1 MWQRIYLERLKR
13 DLERWIERGWVTPAH
28 AQNILSEMDAGAT
41 ARHIPQVLAIMG
53 AVLFGFA
60 AMSFVAANWAEI
72 PKSIRLLMLFIALW
86 TAWGAAFF
94 AQRRGHPAYAE
105 AGVVA
110 GLALFGANIM
120 LIAQIYHV
128 DSNTPDWLLLWS
140 AVALAAA
147 WGLPSRSALA
157 ISFLLT
163 TLWSTWA
170 VQNESAVHWTFL
182 LPWVVATWLTVRLS
196 WRAGLHLSLITL
208 CIWLVV
214 SADELINL
222 IGCGQGDLTALFA
235 LAALLIWI
243 LGLRVSASSMRF
255 GSILE
260 TYGMVIVFGL
270 IWTLQI
276 HTGGSHASFTWTALA
291 LIGMAGV
298 GALAFAEVSAG
309 RLALRDYTGLV
320 VAGLGAVLYPLIAEH
335 GNATMIIYAALFMAL
350 TIWLVAY
357 GTNRHHRIALNAG
370 LVAFTGECLYL
381 YFQTLGTLLDTAT
394 FFALGGVILIAGS
407 LILPRI
413 RRRLVATANEGE
425 PK

>member
-28 AQNILSEMDAGAT
+28 AQNILSEMDTGAGA
-41 ARHIPQVLAIMG
+41 RHVPQVLAIMG

-60 AMSFVAANWAEI
+60 AMSFVAANWAEM
-72 PKSIRLLMLFIALW
+72 PKSIRLLMLFGSLW

-94 AQRRGHPAYAE
+94 AERRGHSAYAE
-105 AGVVA
+105 AGVIA

-128 DSNTPDWLLLWS
+128 DAGTPTWLLLWS
-140 AVALAAA
+140 LVALAAA

-170 VQNESAVHWTFL
+170 VQNESAVHWAFL
-182 LPWVVATWLTVRLS
+182 LPWVAATWLTVQLS

-208 CIWLVV
+208 CIWLVA
-214 SADELINL
+214 SADRLIDL
-222 IGCGQGDLTALFA
+222 IGCGQGDLTALYA
-235 LAALLIWI
+235 LASLLLWI
-243 LGLRVSASSMRF
+243 AGLRISASSLRF

-260 TYGMVIVFGL
+260 TYGMIITFGL
-270 IWTLQI
+270 IWTLQV
-276 HTGGSHASFTWTALA
+276 HTGDSHAGFKWTALA

-298 GALAFAEVSAG
+298 GALAFAEVSAA
-309 RLALRDYTGLV
+309 RLSLRDYVGLV
-320 VAGLGAVLYPLIAEH
+320 AAGLGVVLYPLIAEH
-335 GNATMIIYAALFMAL
+335 GNATMLIYAALFMAL

-370 LVAFTGECLYL
+370 LIAFTGECLYL

-394 FFALGGVILIAGS
+394 FFALGGIILIAGS

-413 RRRLVATANEGE
+413 RRRLVASVNEGE

>member
-28 AQNILSEMDAGAT
+28 AQSILSEMDAGQS

-53 AVLFGFA
+53 AVLVGFA
-60 AMSFVAANWAEI
+60 AMSFVAANWADI
-72 PKSIRLLMLFIALW
+72 PKSIRLLMLFGALW

-94 AQRRGHPAYAE
+94 AERRGHPAYAE
-105 AGVVA
+105 AAVVA

-128 DSNTPDWLLLWS
+128 DSNTPDWVLLWS
-140 AVALAAA
+140 VVALAAA

-170 VQNESAVHWTFL
+170 VQNENALHWTFL
-182 LPWVVATWLTVRLS
+182 LPWAAATWLTVRLS

-208 CIWLVV
+208 CIWLVA
-214 SADELINL
+214 SADRLIDL

-235 LAALLIWI
+235 LAALLVWI
-243 LGLRVSASSMRF
+243 LGLRVSATSLRF
-255 GSILE
+255 GGILE
-260 TYGMVIVFGL
+260 TYGMVLAFGL

-276 HTGGSHASFTWTALA
+276 HTDDSYAGFIWTALA
-291 LIGMAGV
+291 LISMAGV
-298 GALAFAEVSAG
+298 GALAFAEVSAQ
-309 RLALRDYTGLV
+309 RLSLRDYTGLIA
-320 VAGLGAVLYPLIAEH
+320 AGLGAALYPLIAI
-335 GNATMIIYAALFMAL
+335 GGAATLLYAVLFMAL
-350 TIWLVAY
+350 SIWLVAY
-357 GTNRHHRIALNAG
+357 GTSRNHRFALNAG

-381 YFQTLGTLLDTAT
+381 YFQTLGTYLDTAT
-394 FFALGGVILIAGS
+394 FFALGGIILIAGS
-407 LILPRI
+407 LILPRL
-413 RRRLVATANEGE
+413 RRRLVATANKETQE
-425 PK
+425 